1 MESRQQMNQASSTA
15 PRYFALIPAAGVGA
29 RMAADGPK
37 QYLTVGGKPMLRHAV
52 DAFRASDLIAHT
64 YVVVSAADGQI
75 DGVLPAGAVAGVT
88 VLRCGGATRMDS
100 VLNALHALRAQV
112 SDHDLILV
120 HDAARPGLTPALIA
134 RLIRGVGANPA
145 GGLLALPVVDT
156 VKRVEPGEV
165 DGNVASKVAT
175 VPRNGLWLAQ
185 TPQMFSYELLLR
197 ALGSAPDA
205 NAITDDASA
214 VEALGLSPQL
224 VPGDPCNLKVTLPAD
239 IRVAEMYLAAALQSS
254 NHLTG
259 QDPSP

>member
-1 MESRQQMNQASSTA
+1 MTASNHT
-15 PRYFALIPAAGVGA
+15 PRYFALLPAAGVGA

-52 DAFRASDLIAHT
+52 DAFRASELVWHT

-75 DGVLPAGAVAGVT
+75 DSVLPADLDGVT
-88 VLRCGGATRMDS
+88 VLRCGGATRMDT
-100 VLNALHALRAQV
+100 VLNALRELQGVVAGG
-112 SDHDLILV
+112 DMIMV

-134 RLIRGVGANPA
+134 RLIDGVGDDAA

-156 VKRVEPGEV
+156 VKRATGAVP
-165 DGNVASKVAT
+165 VAAT
-175 VPRNGLWLAQ
+175 TVSRNGLWLAQ

-214 VEALGLSPQL
+214 VEMLGLSPRL
-224 VPGDPCNLKVTLPAD
+224 IEGHPRNLKVTLPAD
-239 IRVAEMYLAAALQSS
+239 IRIAEMYLAA
-254 NHLTG
+254 G
-259 QDPSP
+259 E